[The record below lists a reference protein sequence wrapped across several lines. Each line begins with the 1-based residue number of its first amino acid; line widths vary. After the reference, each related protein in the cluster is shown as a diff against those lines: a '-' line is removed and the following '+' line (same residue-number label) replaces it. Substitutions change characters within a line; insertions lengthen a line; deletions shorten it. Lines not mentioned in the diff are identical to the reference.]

1 MRDWAEDEDYDDSTT
16 LPLQQIISNADG
28 TKTIVTYRLNDD
40 GKKIKTTRRIRTTI
54 VKEHVNPEVAE
65 RREWAKFGK
74 EEGNARGPDISTTTI
89 GENMLFKPSI
99 NWKANQKEEAS
110 GTNDLKA
117 QLKDKKVLCRICKGE
132 HFTARCPYKDTLPP
146 MDDVGGPT
154 NTADD
159 TAVVESEGTG
169 GRYIAPHLRNK
180 GSSGGD
186 KLGSGPGSSYRE
198 RDDLATLRVTN
209 VSENAE
215 EHHLRSMFERFGR
228 VTRVFLAKDRET
240 GRSKGFAFVSF
251 AERTDAEK
259 ACGEMDSSELPFL
272 LFCFMF
278 YPQYFLSFLMMKWLT
293 LVMVNF

>member
-1 MRDWAEDEDYDDSTT
+1 M
-16 LPLQQIISNADG
+16 
-28 TKTIVTYRLNDD
+28 
-40 GKKIKTTRRIRTTI
+40 
-54 VKEHVNPEVAE
+54 NPEVAE

-74 EEGNARGPDISTTTI
+74 EEGNPRGPDTSTTTI

-110 GTNDLKA
+110 SANDLKA

-146 MDDVGGPT
+146 MDDVVGST

-159 TAVVESEGTG
+159 TAVVESEGAG
-169 GRYIAPHLRNK
+169 GRYIAPHLRNNK
-180 GSSGGD
+180 GGSGGE

-251 AERTDAEK
+251 AERADAEK
-259 ACGEMDSSELPFL
+259 ACGEIDNSQL
-272 LFCFMF
+272 LFIS
-278 YPQYFLSFLMMKWLT
+278 LSSFLILVFPMMKRLLT
-293 LVMVNF
+293 LVMVNFTRGFRPLDFESRVCKAYIIDFQCLFYLPIFSLKLSKDA

>member
-40 GKKIKTTRRIRTTI
+40 GKKIKTTRRIRTTV

-74 EEGNARGPDISTTTI
+74 EEGKPRGPDISTTTI

-110 GTNDLKA
+110 GNSELKA

-146 MDDVGGPT
+146 MDDVAGPT
-154 NTADD
+154 NTVDD
-159 TAVVESEGTG
+159 TAVVENEGTG
-169 GRYIAPHLRNK
+169 GRYIAPHLRGIK
-180 GSSGGD
+180 ATSGGD
-186 KLGSGPGSSYRE
+186 KLGGGPGGSYRE

-215 EHHLRSMFERFGR
+215 EHHLRAMFERFGR

-251 AERTDAEK
+251 AERSDAEK
-259 ACGEMDSSELPFL
+259 ACREMDNSELPFFFP
-272 LFCFMF
+272 LFFRF
-278 YPQYFLSFLMMKWLT
+278 ILYPQYSLSPIMK
-293 LVMVNF
+293 